1 MATAIGSL
9 DAHAGEVA
17 AGERFEFGANWARFL
32 RGLNEERIVRAERSL
47 REYLGRDSLTG
58 LRFLDIGSGSGLFS
72 LAARRLG
79 ATVHSFDYDPQSVAC
94 TSELR
99 RRFFPGDAN
108 WRVERGSAL
117 DERYLRSLGTFDIV
131 YSWGV
136 LHHTGQ
142 MWRALEAAGNLVKSG
157 GQLFIAIYADRGAQT
172 ARWKRLK
179 RWYCRLPRAVRPVY
193 AALTVL
199 PLEARSAAKA
209 VLRGRPQDYLREW
222 TGYSANR
229 GMHKWRDIIDWVG
242 GYPYEAAK
250 ADELFEFFHGRG
262 FSLDRLRC
270 DAGLG
275 CHELVF
281 TREDPKSATSS

>member
-1 MATAIGSL
+1 MATAIGSI
-9 DAHAGEVA
+9 DTHADEVA
-17 AGERFEFGANWARFL
+17 AGQRFEFGANWARFL
-32 RGLNEERIVRAERSL
+32 ELLNEDRIASAEASL
-47 REYLGRDSLTG
+47 RDYLGRESLTG

-79 ATVHSFDYDPQSVAC
+79 ATLHSFDYDPQSVAC
-94 TSELR
+94 TTELR
-99 RRFFPGDAN
+99 RRFFPADPN
-108 WRVERGSAL
+108 WRVERGSVL
-117 DERYLRSLGTFDIV
+117 DEQYLESLGTFDVV

-136 LHHTGQ
+136 LHHTGE
-142 MWRALEAAGNLVKSG
+142 MWRALDAAGRRVAPG
-157 GQLFIAIYADRGAQT
+157 GRLFIAIYADRGAQT
-172 ARWKRLK
+172 ARWKTLK
-179 RWYCRLPRAVRPVY
+179 RWYCQLPRPLRPVY

-209 VLRGRPQDYLREW
+209 LVRGRPLDYLREW

-229 GMHKWRDIIDWVG
+229 GMNKWRDIIDWVG

-250 ADELFEFFHGRG
+250 ADDLFTFFHDRG
-262 FSLDRLRC
+262 FSLERLRC

-281 TREDPKSATSS
+281 TRMG